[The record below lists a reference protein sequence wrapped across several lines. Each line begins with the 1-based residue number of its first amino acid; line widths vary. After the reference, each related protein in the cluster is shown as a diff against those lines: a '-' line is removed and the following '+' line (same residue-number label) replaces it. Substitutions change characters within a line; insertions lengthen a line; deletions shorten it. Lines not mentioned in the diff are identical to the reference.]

1 MNFRLKSIAKR
12 LLAFGLPDVAPIRF
26 VYRQLYR
33 LTILS
38 FEGFQW
44 LKKVFWGEPMF
55 RAVCARVGKRL
66 RIERMPYITGRGRIE
81 IGDDC
86 YISGKIGIGFGDK
99 LGLDPV
105 LRIGSHCFIGHDCAF
120 SLAQEIS
127 IGDHCLIAGGVRFCD
142 NDGHPKDAGSRR
154 RNEPVRP
161 EDVRPIKIGD
171 DVWIGTGAI
180 VLKGVSIGD
189 RAIVG
194 AGAVVVRDVQPDTVV
209 AGNPARLIR
218 TLTEQLPDRAR

>member
-1 MNFRLKSIAKR
+1 MHRGKVKGAAV
-12 LLAFGLPDVAPIRF
+12 LALGLPDVGKVRF
-26 VYRQLYR
+26 V
-33 LTILS
+33 S
-38 FEGFQW
+38 
-44 LKKVFWGEPMF
+44 GEPPSVPATVLASLLF
-55 RAVCARVGKRL
+55 PGAATLSPRSRTRVWLYLRGGPSQAVLVDRNH
-66 RIERMPYITGRGRIE
+66 
-81 IGDDC
+81 C
-86 YISGKIGIGFGDK
+86 Y
-99 LGLDPV
+99 
-105 LRIGSHCFIGHDCAF
+105 
-120 SLAQEIS
+120 
-127 IGDHCLIAGGVRFCD
+127 D